1 MVLELSSQEI
11 DAILLSIKVSIWS
24 VVFSLLPAVY
34 IAYVL
39 SRKKFWGRQAL
50 NVIVHIPLILPPV
63 VTGYFLL
70 LLFNR
75 TGIIG
80 RFLDTYFGV
89 TVAFHWFGAVLAA
102 AVMSFPLMVRA
113 IRLGFESVD
122 PKLEVAAYSLGANK
136 FMIFLTITLP
146 LIIPALITGAVL
158 GFAKSMGE
166 FGATITFVS
175 NIPGQTQTIPS
186 AIFEFLQTPD
196 NNFMTLRL
204 VCLSLLISIGAL
216 YISEVLASSLSRR
229 ADNE

>member
-70 LLFNR
+70 SFIQSDWDNR
-75 TGIIG
+75 T
-80 RFLDTYFGV
+80 FLDTYFGV

-102 AVMSFPLMVRA
+102 AIMSFH
-113 IRLGFESVD
+113 
-122 PKLEVAAYSLGANK
+122 
-136 FMIFLTITLP
+136 
-146 LIIPALITGAVL
+146 
-158 GFAKSMGE
+158 
-166 FGATITFVS
+166 
-175 NIPGQTQTIPS
+175 
-186 AIFEFLQTPD
+186 
-196 NNFMTLRL
+196 
-204 VCLSLLISIGAL
+204 
-216 YISEVLASSLSRR
+216 
-229 ADNE
+229 

>member
-1 MVLELSSQEI
+1 MELSSQEI

-24 VVFSLLPAVY
+24 VVLSLLPAVY

-75 TGIIG
+75 TGMIG

-102 AVMSFPLMVRA
+102 AIMSFPLMVRA

-122 PKLEVAAYSLGANK
+122 SKLEVAAYSLGANK
-136 FMIFLTITLP
+136 FIIFLTITLP

-158 GFAKSMGE
+158 GFAKS
-166 FGATITFVS
+166 I
-175 NIPGQTQTIPS
+175 IPGQTQTIPS

-196 NNFMTLRL
+196 NNLLTLRL

-216 YISEVLASSLSRR
+216 YISEVLASRLSRR
-229 ADNE
+229 EHNE

>member
-102 AVMSFPLMVRA
+102 AIMSFPLMVRA

-136 FMIFLTITLP
+136 FIIFLTITLP

-175 NIPGQTQTIPS
+175 NIAGETRTIPT
-186 AIFEFLQTPD
+186 AIYTYLNQPD
-196 NNFMTLRL
+196 GEMAALRL
-204 VCLSLLISIGAL
+204 ATFSIVISLIAL
-216 YISEVLASSLSRR
+216 VASEWSVKFLRKR
-229 ADNE
+229 